1 MHIIYAD
8 RVRDFKR
15 EAPRADRLRT
25 VVISEDPETVSTA
38 YAEGYACVF
47 AGSEGSPFLPGIP
60 MVTDRSA
67 LTRPYLERTLAHRHG
82 LPFVLAREGDM
93 LLREGTA
100 GDFDSVQKVL
110 ESAGRMAFRDETVF
124 GRPDEGREEQREAYL
139 SYIRTAYA
147 LWGFG
152 LWVCYD
158 GKRNQAAGLIGLT
171 PWEAPEE
178 QALCRAG
185 LSFLLSP
192 EYRGMG
198 LARRLCLKVMDYA
211 RDELGLEELCA
222 EIDED
227 NEKALRFAAGLGF
240 SLRGSSSGS
249 SGEITREPAPRR
261 ILRMY
266 RPLLS

>member
-8 RVRDFKR
+8 RVEDFAR
-15 EAPRADRLRT
+15 EARRYDRLQT
-25 VVISEDPETVSTA
+25 VVITKDAETALRA
-38 YAEGYACVF
+38 YAEGCACVLE
-47 AGSEGSPFLPGIP
+47 GSEASPFLPGIP

-67 LTRPYLERTLAHRHG
+67 LTGPFLEQTLAHRHG
-82 LPFVLAREGDM
+82 LPFAVARDGDI

-100 GDFDSVQKVL
+100 GDFDSLREVL
-110 ESAGRMAFRDETVF
+110 ESADRMAFSDETTF
-124 GRPDEGREEQREAYL
+124 WREGGSGEEAMEAYL
-139 SYIRTAYA
+139 AYIHTAYA

-152 LWVCYD
+152 LWVCFD
-158 GKRNQAAGLIGLT
+158 EKRDRAAGLIGLT
-171 PWEAPEE
+171 PWEEPEE

-192 EYRGMG
+192 EYRGTG

-222 EIDED
+222 EVDEG